1 MANERES
8 KTFLARLCEQAE
20 RYDEMVTYMKEVAK
34 LDGELTVDE
43 RNLLSVAYK
52 NVVGT
57 RRASWRIISSIEQKE
72 ESKGSEKHVGTIKE
86 YRAKIEEE
94 LEKVCQDVLDVLD
107 ETLIPN
113 AASGESKVF
122 YHKMKGDYHRYLAE
136 FASGEKR
143 KTAATAAHEAYKV
156 LGQSLTRE
164 HVRLLPC
171 QLLTCFAFQNATD
184 VAQTELTPTHP
195 IRLGLAL
202 NFSVFYY
209 EILNSPDRACH
220 LAKQAFDDAIAEL
233 DSLSE
238 ESYRDSTLIMQ
249 LLRDNLTL
257 WTSSDNGEAEAAAP
271 ADAAAKE
278 EEKPAEEQAE
288 APKAEE
294 PAPES

>member
-1 MANERES
+1 MSSHQSLENMTTERES

-34 LDGELTVDE
+34 LGGELTVDE

-72 ESKGSEKHVGTIKE
+72 ESKGTDKHVSTIRD
-86 YRAKIEEE
+86 YRQKIETE

-107 ETLIPN
+107 ESLIPK
-113 AASGESKVF
+113 AESGESKVF

-143 KTAATAAHEAYKV
+143 KVAATAAHEAYK
-156 LGQSLTRE
+156 
-164 HVRLLPC
+164 
-171 QLLTCFAFQNATD
+171 NATD

-257 WTSSDNGEAEAAAP
+257 WTSSDNGEPEAAA
-271 ADAAAKE
+271 AGD
-278 EEKPAEEQAE
+278 
-288 APKAEE
+288 APKEAEKAVE
-294 PAPES
+294 SETKADEPATEAAPAPES